1 MKVEEVIINGKM
13 FKKTTAEQGYELVK
27 VGTDAHYI
35 EAIDLPTSN
44 YEYTEVLSSDEEMAN
59 TDTD

>member
-27 VGTDAHYI
+27 VGTDEHYS

-44 YEYTEVLSSDEEMAN
+44 YAYMEVLSSNEEVAN
-59 TDTD
+59 TNTD